1 MPKIKSMENYFKQD
15 LLAKATAHTR
25 VRWEQNFQRLHRK
38 CVPRKKTFSKTGG
51 RGGGSNVS
59 MIPAGS
65 KELVLDILYSSKQKE
80 FASFSQ
86 ITYNPTS
93 PHSTVRYNDEKFRP
107 PCSVFA
113 GGHSQKEKTHQPSET
128 KLTQF
133 SLSYIGLE
141 SDQ

>member
-1 MPKIKSMENYFKQD
+1 MGTKFP
-15 LLAKATAHTR
+15 KAT
-25 VRWEQNFQRLHRK
+25 QKMCFQEKDFLK
-38 CVPRKKTFSKTGG
+38 NGG

-59 MIPAGS
+59 MILAGS
-65 KELVLDILYSSKQKE
+65 KECVLDILYSSQQKE

-113 GGHSQKEKTHQPSET
+113 GGHSQKEKHTSPVRQS
-128 KLTQF
+128 
-133 SLSYIGLE
+133 
-141 SDQ
+141 